1 MNNAIQPEF
10 SVSEAVAVFNQI
22 FETATPIITVVG
34 EVANFKISQGKW
46 AFFDLKDTESS
57 VGCFMSVFNLRI
69 GLENGMRV
77 MVSARPQIT
86 KWGKFS
92 LTIQA
97 IKPVGEG
104 AIQRA
109 FEILRA
115 KLDSEG
121 LFASERKRRLSAI
134 PEHIGVISSTGAAG
148 YADFI
153 KILDERFGGLKI
165 DVANVQVQ
173 GEAAPRQ
180 IMAALKY
187 FNESLNPPEV
197 IAILRGGGSRDDLI
211 AFDDEALVRAIAS
224 SRIPII
230 TGIGHE
236 IDTTLADLA
245 ADVRAATPS
254 NAAQIL
260 VPDKREIVADLDG
273 RLKRLILQSSSAIS
287 SAEKYVNDDILTMTR
302 ELDQIVSDLEMRSK
316 YLNKTL
322 RQLNP
327 RTILNRG
334 YAILRYENGKIVRD
348 RAEKGE
354 ILTVETNKIII
365 ETEVK
370 NVHNK

>member
-1 MNNAIQPEF
+1 VNNAIQPEF